1 MLTTLAFNR
10 NAKTFQYV
18 NDPAQISDY
27 CAASEQLLWVD
38 VSDPTGEDFAQLAE
52 EFQFHPLAIED
63 CRNPHQRP
71 KVDSYPDYYFIV
83 LYEAELKADG
93 QLELRELNLFLG
105 EKYLVTVHSQRVRAL
120 ANVERLWRKWVEF
133 TAPGTGVLAY
143 LLIDAIVDDYMG
155 LLDQQA
161 ERIEDIGETIFGEFQ
176 PESLQEIFRLRK
188 QLLYLR
194 RSVVPLRD
202 VFNVLL
208 RHELPFFNHDTRVY
222 FQDVFD
228 HLVRVT
234 EMIDALRDTLSATVE
249 AYLSVSGYRMNLIM
263 KRLTSI
269 STILMSVT
277 LVAGIYG
284 MNFGFMPELG
294 WRYGYVGALL
304 VMLLLAL
311 ALYVYFR
318 RIKWL

>member
-1 MLTTLAFNR
+1 MLKTLAFNR
-10 NAKTFQYV
+10 HAKTFHAV
-18 NDPAQISDY
+18 SNPAEISDL
-27 CAASEQLLWVD
+27 CALPEQLLWVD
-38 VSDPTGEDFAQLAE
+38 VSDPTGLDFEQLAE

-71 KVDSYPDYYFIV
+71 KVESYQDYYFIV
-83 LYEAELKADG
+83 LYEAELDADG

-105 EKYLVTVHSQRVRAL
+105 EKYLVTVHSRPVRAL
-120 ANVERLWRKWVEF
+120 ANIERLWRKWVEF
-133 TAPGTGVLAY
+133 TEPGTGVLAY
-143 LLIDAIVDDYMG
+143 LLIDAIVDDYMT

-161 ERIEDIGETIFGEFQ
+161 ERIEDIEEQIFGEFQ

-188 QLLYLR
+188 QLLFLR
-194 RSVVPLRD
+194 RGVVPLRD

-208 RHELPFFNHDTRVY
+208 RHELPFFTHETRIY

-234 EMIDALRDTLSATVE
+234 EMIDALRDMLSATVE
-249 AYLSVSGYRMNLIM
+249 AYLSVSGHRMNLIM

-284 MNFGFMPELG
+284 MNFGYMPELG
-294 WRYGYVGALL
+294 WRYGYVGALV

-311 ALYVYFR
+311 CLYFYFR